1 MAGVKTPRVVVVGGG
16 PAGATLA
23 ITLARRGLKPI
34 VLEALRGPESKIG
47 ECLPPGANALL
58 ERLKLKDRFPY
69 EGHLPSHGNRSVWG
83 SPVPVER
90 DFLFGTHG
98 HGWHLDR
105 RRFEEDLANLARDEG
120 VDWQYGCRLVG
131 CSKQN
136 GKWMLS
142 VKTLLGDKNFEAD
155 FVADAT
161 GRPAR
166 VARQLGAKQVR
177 YDRLVGAAVLM
188 KAARDKPIK
197 GTFTL
202 VEAVATGW
210 WYSAQLP
217 DGALM
222 VIYMSDSDLMDRAVI
237 RQKNGW
243 AALLEETNQT
253 WQRVREGSYLPQTE
267 PHILSANSA
276 RMDLI
281 TGERWLA
288 VGDAAVCYDPLSSY
302 GISSAMG
309 CGLHATDAVI
319 ESLEGRP
326 NALLTYRTI
335 IDRAYAQY
343 MAMHCEHYALERRWI
358 AEPFWKRRHS
368 SSFGKQPVQGESE
381 LNIETSTGS

>member
-1 MAGVKTPRVVVVGGG
+1 MAGVKTPRVVIVGGG
-16 PAGATLA
+16 PAGAALA
-23 ITLARRGLKPI
+23 IRLARRGLKSL

-58 ERLKLKDRFPY
+58 EILGLKDRLHA
-69 EGHLPSHGNRSVWG
+69 EGHLPSYGNRSVWG

-90 DFLFGTHG
+90 DFLFGTYG

-105 RRFEEDLANLARDEG
+105 RRFEETLVSRARDEG
-120 VDWQYGCRLVG
+120 VEWQYGCRLIG
-131 CSKQN
+131 CNRQN
-136 GKWMLS
+136 GKWILS
-142 VKTLLGDKNFEAD
+142 VKTLLGDNYFEAD
-155 FVADAT
+155 FVVDAT

-166 VARQLGAKQVR
+166 VARHLGAKQIR

-188 KAARDKPIK
+188 KSEGDKQIK
-197 GTFTL
+197 DTFTL

-237 RQKNGW
+237 RKRGGW
-243 AALLEETNQT
+243 TALLKETDQT
-253 WQRVREGSYLPQTE
+253 RQRVRDGSYLPQAE

-276 RMDLI
+276 RLDRI

-309 CGLHATDAVI
+309 GGLHAADAVV
-319 ESLEGRP
+319 ECFEGEP
-326 NALLTYRTI
+326 NALLNYETI

-343 MAMHCEHYALERRWI
+343 IAMHREHYALERRW
-358 AEPFWKRRHS
+358 ADEPFWKRRHS
-368 SSFGKQPVQGESE
+368 PRFAKQPLQGESE
-381 LNIETSTGS
+381 SIIQMKMGS